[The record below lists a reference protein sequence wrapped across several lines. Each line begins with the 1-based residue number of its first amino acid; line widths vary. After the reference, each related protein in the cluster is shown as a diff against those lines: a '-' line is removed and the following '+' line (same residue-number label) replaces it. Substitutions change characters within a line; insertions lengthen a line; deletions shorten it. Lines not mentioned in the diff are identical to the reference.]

1 MKIERTEIAGLT
13 TRIVGRDDAKLT
25 VILMHGFGAPGDDLV
40 DFARYLDVPA
50 NFVFPAAPLELG
62 GMYGDARAWWLLD
75 LARLERDLRT
85 GSPSD
90 RSGEMPD
97 GLPQARAQIAT
108 LVADIEKRFAK
119 PIVIGGF
126 SQGSM
131 MAIDTALHSDT
142 KFAGVVLLSSTLIA
156 AQEWL
161 PRMTKLAG
169 TPVFQSHGRGDAL
182 LPFTV
187 AETLRDHMK
196 TAGALVEWH
205 AFNGGHE
212 IPPVVLNELVTFLR
226 SR

>member
-25 VILMHGFGAPGDDLV
+25 LILMHGFGAPGDDLV

-85 GSPSD
+85 GSASD
-90 RSGEMPD
+90 RSGELPE
-97 GLPQARAQIAT
+97 GLPAARAQIAA
-108 LVADIEKRFAK
+108 LVTEIEKRYPL

-131 MAIDTALHSDT
+131 MAIDQALHRDT
-142 KFAGVVLLSSTLIA
+142 PFAGVVLLSSTLIA

-169 TPVFQSHGRGDAL
+169 TRVFQSHGRADAL
-182 LPFTV
+182 LPFSV
-187 AETLRDHMK
+187 AETLRDHLT
-196 TAGALVEWH
+196 TAGAKVEWH

-212 IPPVVLNELVTFLR
+212 IPPVVLTELVKFLNA
-226 SR
+226 